1 MFIYNRL
8 WQKKKKKKKGK
19 EKKKKRTARRE
30 FQFCGGE
37 DARVEH
43 RTDAITI
50 TTRYSFNQ
58 AKEDIK
64 I

>member
-8 WQKKKKKKKGK
+8 WQKKKKKKEK
-19 EKKKKRTARRE
+19 EKKKKRTARHE
-30 FQFCGGE
+30 FQFCRGE

>member
-1 MFIYNRL
+1 MA
-8 WQKKKKKKKGK
+8 KKKKKEGK
-19 EKKKKRTARRE
+19 EKNETARNLSPNE

-37 DARVEH
+37 DTRVEH